1 MVTTLDDGYPVLR
14 SRLLTGLHVN
24 GGPDHRGQGAY
35 MEEFQRPTTRMD
47 VDARLIINLVTT
59 KEMFEM
65 RKVKKIPV
73 LAFMFFAT
81 QSASAQLSLGVVG
94 GVNFFELK
102 VGGDQPIAVPLPTGG
117 NVQGSFNSRTAFA
130 IGGVAEYYFSPMVG
144 LSVQPMYSQ
153 QGSEFVFEGPVVAPL
168 NAESTTKLSYVDIP
182 VMLKVQFGR
191 SNVKPYV
198 TSGFTLGFLTSAK
211 SVGGGEETNIKDSVK
226 STNSSWS
233 IGGGFNLLAPGS
245 TVFIE
250 GRYTLGL
257 STIDEELQVQPLSAT
272 TELKTKG
279 FQLLVGVT
287 FPLGVQ

>member
-1 MVTTLDDGYPVLR
+1 M
-14 SRLLTGLHVN
+14 
-24 GGPDHRGQGAY
+24 
-35 MEEFQRPTTRMD
+35 
-47 VDARLIINLVTT
+47 
-59 KEMFEM
+59 K
-65 RKVKKIPV
+65 KVKKIPV
-73 LAFMFFAT
+73 LAFMLFAT

-94 GVNFFELK
+94 GVNSSNLK
-102 VGGDQPIAVPLPTGG
+102 VDVDQPIAVPLPTGG
-117 NVQGSFNSRTAFA
+117 NVQGSFNSRTTFA

-153 QGSEFVFEGPVVAPL
+153 HGSKFVFDGPVVAPL

-191 SNVKPYV
+191 SNVRPYV

-226 STNSSWS
+226 STNSYWS
-233 IGGGFNLLAPGS
+233 IGGGLNLPVTGK

-257 STIDEELQVQPLSAT
+257 TNINEGPQIQPLSAT
-272 TELKTKG
+272 AELKTKG
-279 FQLLVGVT
+279 FQFMAGVT

>member
-1 MVTTLDDGYPVLR
+1 
-14 SRLLTGLHVN
+14 
-24 GGPDHRGQGAY
+24 
-35 MEEFQRPTTRMD
+35 
-47 VDARLIINLVTT
+47 
-59 KEMFEM
+59 M

-73 LAFMFFAT
+73 LAFMLFAT

-94 GVNFFELK
+94 GVNSSNFK
-102 VGGDQPIAVPLPTGG
+102 VAVDQPIAVPLPTGG
-117 NVQGSFNSRTAFA
+117 NVPGSFSSRTGFA

-144 LSVQPMYSQ
+144 LSIQPMYSEH
-153 QGSEFVFEGPVVAPL
+153 GSKFVFEGPVVAPL
-168 NAESTTKLSYVDIP
+168 SHESTTRLSYVDIS
-182 VMLKVQFGR
+182 VMLKVQFGS

-198 TSGFTLGFLTSAK
+198 TSGFALGFLTSAK

-233 IGGGFNLLAPGS
+233 IGGGLNLPATGK

-250 GRYTLGL
+250 GRYTRGL

-279 FQLLVGVT
+279 FQFLVGVT
-287 FPLGVQ
+287 FPLGVR